1 MTLAKRLLSAML
13 SLLLL
18 LSISGCW
25 NYTEV
30 EEISIVSGVAIDKE
44 KSSGKILLTVETID
58 TSGGG
63 GEQENQASST
73 IHTLAGET
81 MFDIVRGM
89 ITMTGDKLFWS
100 HAKAIIISEEV
111 AKEGILKVMDWYSR
125 DTETR
130 SDVYIFIAKEKN
142 ARDIL
147 YLNKTKKTILSFE
160 LGDMMQH
167 EKFVSTAPVSDIWEY
182 FDSLES
188 PGQQAVA
195 PLVYINER
203 DNRKTERISGCAVF
217 SKDKMI
223 GTLTGEETKYM
234 LFVTNKIKGGII
246 PVHDKKGKPAFSL
259 EIFSNKTKIK
269 PVRVDGK
276 LQMQISTVTK
286 TGLDEVMIPKGF
298 PDFEKKK
305 EIEELAEQQMR
316 KNILEV
322 IHKAQMKYKAD
333 IFGFGENI
341 HMNMPKEWKKL
352 KNNWDE
358 SFPLLQVV
366 VKPEV
371 IIETSAKTTRSIRIV
386 E

>member
-1 MTLAKRLLSAML
+1 
-13 SLLLL
+13 
-18 LSISGCW
+18 
-25 NYTEV
+25 
-30 EEISIVSGVAIDKE
+30 
-44 KSSGKILLTVETID
+44 
-58 TSGGG
+58 
-63 GEQENQASST
+63 
-73 IHTLAGET
+73 
-81 MFDIVRGM
+81 
-89 ITMTGDKLFWS
+89 
-100 HAKAIIISEEV
+100 
-111 AKEGILKVMDWYSR
+111 
-125 DTETR
+125 
-130 SDVYIFIAKEKN
+130 
-142 ARDIL
+142 
-147 YLNKTKKTILSFE
+147 
-160 LGDMMQH
+160 MMQH

-322 IHKAQMKYKAD
+322 IHKAQMEYKAD